1 MLDDEGRESYL
12 KQKEEHEEMNGS
24 MKEHTVFRKCG
35 YNFIW
40 LERMAHRRIESK
52 SEKGGFMVEKGTVG
66 N

>member
-1 MLDDEGRESYL
+1 
-12 KQKEEHEEMNGS
+12 MNSS

-40 LERMAHRRIESK
+40 LERMAHRRIESR
-52 SEKGGFMVEKGTVG
+52 SEKEGFMVEKGTVG